1 MLHFSRCQSWK
12 DFEQLK
18 RQFIAVLRRVRLSA
32 DDVAMTSYHDDQT
45 PKYHHHHHHHHHL
58 RHQYQEQT
66 LFDELHRDVASP
78 LPDLCPRDVH
88 TGSAVDDYF
97 RLSDDDGG
105 GRVCAGCMVPIRDRH
120 YLSAVGNNWH
130 VSCLV
135 CCECRQPLD
144 RQSTCYV
151 HDARIYCRDDYFASV
166 NCSFFL
172 TVIATAG
179 TADRGVARAGN
190 VPSPTPHLPR

>member
-1 MLHFSRCQSWK
+1 M
-12 DFEQLK
+12 
-18 RQFIAVLRRVRLSA
+18 
-32 DDVAMTSYHDDQT
+32 MTSYHDDHQT
-45 PKYHHHHHHHHHL
+45 PKHHQHHH
-58 RHQYQEQT
+58 YQQQSF
-66 LFDELHRDVASP
+66 FDELHHDMATA
-78 LPDLCPRDVH
+78 LPDLCPRDLH
-88 TGSAVDDYF
+88 TGSTDDYF
-97 RLSDDDGG
+97 RLREDGEVG

-166 NCSFFL
+166 SSHCLIQLFFFGGGVYRDKQLVIYDKIFLQIHPSTPDTIQSLQSL
-172 TVIATAG
+172 TNAIICV
-179 TADRGVARAGN
+179 D
-190 VPSPTPHLPR
+190 